1 MCGLGLLPKDR
12 LLLELDKMVYMV
24 IEKHTPD
31 LLHLK
36 RSPGIRSWSLF
47 VGIASVG
54 LAAAYYSS
62 DSVLWKLFYITGCIF
77 VALQNM
83 EEWEEVTFDKKNG
96 VIELKTFSLYAVI
109 LTLWKKGQEKVLLD
123 LQHLRD
129 ISVHEEKVRYL
140 GTGYVLVLRM
150 ATGFSHPLTQ
160 NATLSGRS
168 DVEALSTLLKRFLE
182 LEALQQNLTQEDEDE
197 DCDEDD
203 DDFEQL
209 GMEGD
214 DESSDSSDQHEQ
226 PTQ

>member
-1 MCGLGLLPKDR
+1 
-12 LLLELDKMVYMV
+12 MVYMV
-24 IEKHTPD
+24 VEKHTPD
-31 LLHLK
+31 LLYLK

-47 VGIASVG
+47 VAIVSVG

-62 DSVLWKLFYITGCIF
+62 DSALWRLFYITGCIF

-83 EEWEEVTFDKKNG
+83 EEWEEATFDKQNG
-96 VIELKTFSLYAVI
+96 VIELKSFSLYAVI
-109 LTLWKKGQEKVLLD
+109 LTLWKKGKEKVLLD
-123 LQHLRD
+123 LRHLRD
-129 ISVHEEKVRYL
+129 ISVQEEKVRYL

-168 DVEALSTLLKRFLE
+168 DVEALSALLKRFLE
-182 LEALQQNLTQEDEDE
+182 IEALQQNLTQEGEDE

-203 DDFEQL
+203 DEFEQL
-209 GMEGD
+209 GMDGD
-214 DESSDSSDQHEQ
+214 DESSESSDQQEQ